1 MSSDGLVRATY
12 RPRYRAILRANL
24 PPDFQGFE
32 TFFAN
37 EYRLGTLGRLLAR
50 HLPPG
55 QGAVL
60 NLGSGPFA
68 SEIFVGAL
76 QGRPVF
82 AVDYERA
89 FAPFYRL
96 FRREGVLP
104 QVTFALG
111 NVETIAFAPG
121 RFAALLMHDLLYESA
136 LDLDRLLARHAAA
149 LAPGGLLYCDVMST
163 RTRRLWTLL
172 GRERGYH
179 RYGKDEMQA
188 ILARHGFTIV
198 DCVPSIGS
206 PSRLVRAGERVL
218 WRLTGLSNATAV
230 VGRRDGA
237 RP

>member
-1 MSSDGLVRATY
+1 MSSEGLVHDAY

-24 PPDFQGFE
+24 PPDLQGFD

-37 EYRLGTLGRLLAR
+37 GYRLSTLGRLLAR

-55 QGAVL
+55 EGPVL
-60 NLGSGPFA
+60 NLGCGPFA

-82 AVDYERA
+82 AVDYERS
-89 FAPFYRL
+89 FAPFYGL

-149 LAPGGLLYCDVMST
+149 LVPGGLLYCDVMST

-172 GRERGYH
+172 GRERGYR
-179 RYGKDEMQA
+179 RYGKDEVQA
-188 ILARHGFTIV
+188 VLARHGFTTLECI
-198 DCVPSIGS
+198 PSIGS
-206 PSRLVRAGERVL
+206 PSRLVRAGEGAL
-218 WRLTGLSNATAV
+218 WRVTGLSNATALV
-230 VGRRDGA
+230 ARRDGG